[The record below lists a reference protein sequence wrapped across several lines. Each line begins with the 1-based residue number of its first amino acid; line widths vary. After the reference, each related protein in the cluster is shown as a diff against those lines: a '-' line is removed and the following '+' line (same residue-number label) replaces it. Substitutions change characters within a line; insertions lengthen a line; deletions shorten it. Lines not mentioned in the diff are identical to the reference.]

1 MLATAVEHG
10 LGIVWVVMNN
20 NAFGTI
26 AGLQLAH
33 FGLTYGTTFEG
44 DAGDPDLLPNY
55 AEVARAYGAEGI
67 RIDSAESFRPAL
79 AKAIAMDR
87 PVVLDVAMKNNPTPT
102 TGHWN
107 ILDIYSPGEQRSHLA
122 TD

>member
-1 MLATAVEHG
+1 
-10 LGIVWVVMNN
+10 MNN
-20 NAFGTI
+20 NAYGTI

-33 FGLTYGTTFEG
+33 FGLTYGTTF
-44 DAGDPDLLPNY
+44 AGDLADRSCCRTTRRWPSPT
-55 AEVARAYGAEGI
+55 ATGI
-67 RIDSAESFRPAL
+67 RIESAGEFRPAL
-79 AKAIAMDR
+79 AKAMDR

-122 TD
+122 T